1 MKMDAMGIILSK
13 DEKIPPLTDI
23 RSPLAL
29 PVSGRYR
36 LIDFLLSNMSNTG
49 ITNVGVVTSSNYSSL
64 MDHIKSGSPWDLDR
78 KKQGLNILPPNL
90 RRIQEGEI
98 RGDIDLLAGVY
109 EFIKRSHQTYVILSL
124 YFVKFLTPRIL

>member
-36 LIDFLLSNMSNTG
+36 LIDFLLSNMSDG
-49 ITNVGVVTSSNYSSL
+49 FSL
-64 MDHIKSGSPWDLDR
+64 
-78 KKQGLNILPPNL
+78 
-90 RRIQEGEI
+90 
-98 RGDIDLLAGVY
+98 
-109 EFIKRSHQTYVILSL
+109 
-124 YFVKFLTPRIL
+124 